1 MKATLLLESHQL
13 FVTDAGGTV
22 EIHMDLY
29 KVDESADG
37 RSHGSEPGSEFRF
50 SWIAFDSD
58 NPMRRVLFDSH
69 PPKGP
74 HFHVDDDSKGQPFAW
89 VSVPDA
95 IQLFRKTV
103 EEHFGELEAV
113 PNDGGQR

>member
-1 MKATLLLESHQL
+1 MKATLLFESHQL
-13 FVTDAGGTV
+13 FVTKSGGTV

-29 KVDESADG
+29 KVECSAG
-37 RSHGSEPGSEFRF
+37 HPGSEFRF

-74 HFHVDDDSKGQPFAW
+74 HFHVDNDSKGQPFAW
-89 VSVPDA
+89 VSIPDA

-103 EEHFGELEAV
+103 EEHFGKLEAI
-113 PNDGGQR
+113 PNNGGHE